1 MVIADNWTLI
11 NNYMKSK
18 EWVTMSELRIAT
30 GIISPTITRLLRTK
44 IKRNEAEKKF
54 TPTGKYMGTR
64 IGMTIRYKYLYRLVR
79 NNEI

>member
-64 IGMTIRYKYLYRLVR
+64 IGMTIRYKYLYRLV
-79 NNEI
+79 ESSK